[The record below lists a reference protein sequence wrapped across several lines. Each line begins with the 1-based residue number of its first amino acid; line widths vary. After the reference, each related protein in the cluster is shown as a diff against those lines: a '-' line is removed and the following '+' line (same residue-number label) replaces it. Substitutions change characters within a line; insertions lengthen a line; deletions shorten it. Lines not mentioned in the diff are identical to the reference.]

1 MKEKKMTTLNDRIKR
16 DGIVVNESIL
26 KIDSFLNHQIDPLV
40 ISQIAEKLYDHYKE
54 TGVTK
59 ILTIEASGIAPALM
73 TAQQFEV
80 PMLFAK
86 KATPSTLLEE
96 QYKTD
101 IHSYTKNITNS
112 VIVSKEYLSQNDV
125 VLIVDDFLASGQAA
139 MGLIDLVKQAGAK
152 VAGVGICVEK
162 SFQGGREELE
172 KMDVD
177 VYSISRIASLKSNE
191 VTFVEEARHE

>member
-1 MKEKKMTTLNDRIKR
+1 MTTLNDRIKR

-112 VIVSKEYLSQNDV
+112 VLVSKEYLSQNDV

>member
-1 MKEKKMTTLNDRIKR
+1 MTTLNDRIKR